1 MPETSFAGS
10 VIVSGTLNLCNTVMV
25 IISSYSSES
34 SLYHLPMKT
43 LTLTKNMLHSGI
55 LEEEISL
62 LNENYTMSD
71 MGWSDEES
79 QKETGCRQEL

>member
-1 MPETSFAGS
+1 
-10 VIVSGTLNLCNTVMV
+10 
-25 IISSYSSES
+25 
-34 SLYHLPMKT
+34 MKT